1 VPVNDYVHENEDHS
15 PRKLASRIGERHGT
29 TPLMTY
35 PLGLSAIELV
45 LTTNRWPTSGGFPSP
60 CPFSFHRYEPNLSYP
75 WNCVLV
81 TAHNHQRKA

>member
-35 PLGLSAIELV
+35 PLGLSE
-45 LTTNRWPTSGGFPSP
+45 NEDHSP
-60 CPFSFHRYEPNLSYP
+60 RKARVPYRGTARDN
-75 WNCVLV
+75 
-81 TAHNHQRKA
+81 TAHDVSPRIVDDWVSSDD